1 MHYRKS
7 IRLKEFDYS
16 TAWWYYVTICTKN
29 HSKEFGTVTNSFT
42 ELNDNGKIVLEN
54 WKYLQIHFANV
65 ELDQF
70 IIMPDHL
77 HGILI
82 INQSMG
88 LINQTPTDQDWIM
101 MKNLSLTLGKIIRF
115 LKARS
120 SRMIHS
126 TGNTLFQWQR
136 NYYEHII
143 RNEKDLYNIRKY
155 IINNPLK
162 WDLGKD
168 ETLENF

>member
-29 HSKEFGTVTNSFT
+29 HSKEFGTVTNSFA

-54 WKYLQIHFANV
+54 WKYLQSHFANV

-70 IIMPDHL
+70 IIMPNHL
-77 HGILI
+77 HGIVI

-101 MKNLSLTLGKIIRF
+101 MKNPSLTLGKIIRF

-120 SRMIHS
+120 SRMIHAA
-126 TGNTLFQWQR
+126 GNTSFQWQR

-162 WDLGKD
+162 WDLEKE